1 VASIHPTRFGTYEV
15 KWREN
20 GRPKSKTKK
29 TRGEAERYR
38 AEVENRLAGGRIVI
52 RSKDAPTLE
61 DFAAPWLASRRNL
74 APTTRAKYQEWLE
87 VHVLPTLGH
96 LSVAD
101 LRPRLLQ
108 EWQDG
113 RLEEGAGPAVLGK
126 AQTLLGQILNK
137 AVLPYEYLDA
147 NPVLALDKPE
157 YEKRPHRWLT
167 AAEVESLR
175 GWFLEQEDV
184 GSATLISVLAYV
196 GIRPQDAL
204 ALQWSD
210 VGDRLRVV
218 RKNSQGTI
226 VPGSKTGEAHKR
238 TVFLPNA
245 VTSDLAQWRGLHE
258 GKLIFG
264 RKTDG
269 GPWTKNDY
277 DNWRSRMR
285 KDGSRGY
292 SFKKAAEEVGLGG
305 SLKPYDLRHT
315 GASLYAATGWGAV
328 EIAHQLGHSPAESQ
342 RTYQHVLLPD
352 GSAPRKSIDEYIR
365 EARGL
370 APVRDSFGA
379 VVS

>member
-20 GRPKSKTKK
+20 GRPKSETKK
-29 TRGEAERYR
+29 TEGEAEALKVR
-38 AEVENRLAGGRIVI
+38 VEARLAGGRIVM

-61 DFAAPWLASRRNL
+61 DFAATWLASRKNL
-74 APTTRAKYQEWLE
+74 APSTKALYRQWLE
-87 VHVLPTLGH
+87 VHVIPSLGH
-96 LSVAD
+96 FSVAD
-101 LRPRLLQ
+101 LKPRLLQ
-108 EWQDG
+108 EWQDT
-113 RLEEGAGPAVLGK
+113 RLDEGAGPAVLGK
-126 AQTLLGQILNK
+126 AQTLLGQILEK

-147 NPVLALDKPE
+147 NPTAALDKPE
-157 YEKRPHRWLT
+157 YEKRAHRWLT

-175 GWFLEQEDV
+175 GWFLEQEDM

-204 ALQWSD
+204 ALKWSD
-210 VGDRLRVV
+210 VGERLRVI
-218 RKNSQGTI
+218 RKNSQGEI
-226 VPGSKTGEAHKR
+226 APGSKTGEGYKR
-238 TVFLPNA
+238 TVFLPAA
-245 VTSDLAQWRGLHE
+245 VASDLADWRALYE
-258 GKLIFG
+258 GALIFG
-264 RKTDG
+264 RKSDG

-277 DNWRSRMR
+277 DNWRSRQR
-285 KDGSRGY
+285 NDGTRGY
-292 SFKKAAEEVGLGG
+292 SFKKAAEETGLGS

-342 RTYQHVLLPD
+342 RTYQHVLLAD
-352 GSAPRKSIDEYIR
+352 GSAPRKSIDDYIR

-379 VVS
+379 AVQ